1 MSILIDAD
9 GAEADWL
16 RGSHQ
21 NRRDASQI
29 KFIQLSRNLSLS
41 RKSQTLAE
49 KSENRTEPIPCETL
63 YSPFG
68 NFMNIKKSR
77 SNLNPRAVS
86 NLY

>member
-9 GAEADWL
+9 GAEAERL

-29 KFIQLSRNLSLS
+29 KIIQLSRNLSLS
-41 RKSQTLAE
+41 RKSQMLAE
-49 KSENRTEPIPCETL
+49 KSKNRTEPISRETL

-77 SNLNPRAVS
+77 SNLIS
-86 NLY
+86 I